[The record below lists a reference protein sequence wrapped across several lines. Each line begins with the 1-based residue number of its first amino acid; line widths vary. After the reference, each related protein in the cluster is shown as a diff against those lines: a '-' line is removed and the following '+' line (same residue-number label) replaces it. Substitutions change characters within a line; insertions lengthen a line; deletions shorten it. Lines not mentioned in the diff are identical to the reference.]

1 MEGTELENKMESEKG
16 FNSKTVTIMVI
27 TAIIIGAAA
36 LSLGIVG
43 TVHNDVNKVSGST
56 NITITGSQNDPTVN
70 LKTALT
76 EITSIDSLTAGLS
89 LSASTDSKF
98 EVTGSG
104 QDLTL
109 EVSGGGTQK
118 LSLNSAGTGAGAI
131 DINATGGG
139 IDIDASSAV
148 SIEST
153 TGSITMGNA
162 LADEQTLTLG
172 NTSSIA
178 MILIPSATPADE
190 KIVLANYNG
199 TAFNSISIFSNNGGI
214 DISGSTGISMNSLSG
229 AINIGNDADAQNIN
243 IGTGAAARTI
253 TVGNAASTKVDVNA
267 LIIELDSAGT
277 IITNSVTTTEFT
289 SGTTMTLSSSGIL
302 AIDTSGTAAINF
314 GTEAVAKTIT
324 IGNDASAKVD
334 VNALIIELDSAG
346 TIITNSVTTTEFTSG
361 TTMTLS
367 SGDILAIDTSGT
379 AAINFGTEAAA
390 KTITIGNDA
399 SAKVDVNALIIELD
413 SAGTIITNSVTTTEF
428 TSGTTMTLSSSGIL
442 AIDTSGTAAI
452 NFGTEAAAKTIT
464 IGNDA
469 SAKVDVNALIIELD
483 SAGTII
489 TNSVT
494 TTEFTSGTTM
504 TLSSSGILAI
514 DTDGTSAINF
524 GTEAV
529 AKTITI
535 GNAASAKVDVN
546 ALIIELDSGT
556 TGLLKLSPGTA
567 GLITNRAVATI
578 TDSAT
583 DATAAQYVGG
593 FISCTGGGNDTW
605 TLPTG
610 AALADVMPSAT
621 VVAGDSFIC
630 YVSNASGGTIT
641 YAAGG
646 SGSTISS
653 SGAGTLVQKD
663 TSLAKLEFIFTVA
676 TGGSEEYTCLLIADN
691 S

>member
-1 MEGTELENKMESEKG
+1 MGDYEPESKMESEKG

-76 EITSIDSLTAGLS
+76 EITSIDSTTGLS
-89 LSASTDSKF
+89 LGASTDSNF
-98 EVTGSG
+98 SVTGAD

-118 LSLNSAGTGAGAI
+118 LSLNSAGTGADAI

-139 IDIDASSAV
+139 I

-153 TGSITMGNA
+153 TGSITMGTA

-190 KIVLANYNG
+190 KIVLANYG
-199 TAFNSISIFSNNGGI
+199 GEAFNSISIFSNNGGI
-214 DISGSTGISMNSLSG
+214 NIDGGTGISMNSLLG

-243 IGTGAAARTI
+243 IGNGAAARTI
-253 TVGNAASTKVDVNA
+253 TVGNDASAKVDVNA

-289 SGTTMTLSSSGIL
+289 SGTTMTLSSGGILAIDTSGTAAINFGTEAAAKTITIGNDASAKVDVNALIIELDSAGTIITNSVTTTAFTSGTTMTLSSGGIL

-346 TIITNSVTTTEFTSG
+346 TIITNSVTTTAFTSG

-367 SGDILAIDTSGT
+367 SGGILAIDTSGT
-379 AAINFGTEAAA
+379 AAINFGTEAVA

-413 SAGTIITNSVTTTEF
+413 S
-428 TSGTTMTLSSSGIL
+428 
-442 AIDTSGTAAI
+442 GTA
-452 NFGTEAAAKTIT
+452 GH
-464 IGNDA
+464 
-469 SAKVDVNALIIELD
+469 
-483 SAGTII
+483 
-489 TNSVT
+489 
-494 TTEFTSGTTM
+494 
-504 TLSSSGILAI
+504 
-514 DTDGTSAINF
+514 
-524 GTEAV
+524 
-529 AKTITI
+529 
-535 GNAASAKVDVN
+535 
-546 ALIIELDSGT
+546 
-556 TGLLKLSPGTA
+556 LKLSPGTA

-593 FISCTGGGNDTW
+593 FISCTGGEADTW
-605 TLPTG
+605 ILPTG
-610 AALADVMPSAT
+610 AVLANAMPSAT
-621 VVAGDSFIC
+621 VAAGDSFIC

-641 YAAGG
+641 YEAGE

-653 SGAGTLVQKD
+653 SGAGSLVQKD
-663 TSLAKLEFIFTVA
+663 TSLAKLEFIFTDGTDGAEV
-676 TGGSEEYTCLLIADN
+676 YTCLLIADN